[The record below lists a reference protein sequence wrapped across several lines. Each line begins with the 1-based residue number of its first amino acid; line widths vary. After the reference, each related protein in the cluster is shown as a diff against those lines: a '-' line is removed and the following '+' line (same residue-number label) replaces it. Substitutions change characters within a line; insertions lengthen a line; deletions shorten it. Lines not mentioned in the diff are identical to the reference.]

1 MQASLPRALVVE
13 DDAALRM
20 LSRVNLELDGFQV
33 DEASTVEETEA
44 VVRAN
49 RPDVVL
55 LDVHLGGQET
65 HSLLARLRAEAIPV
79 ALVPGAADASRYRDE
94 ADDLLT
100 KPFTPQ
106 RLVEIARRLARVE
119 L

>member
-1 MQASLPRALVVE
+1 MVE
-13 DDAALRM
+13 
-20 LSRVNLELDGFQV
+20 
-33 DEASTVEETEA
+33 
-44 VVRAN
+44 
-49 RPDVVL
+49 
-55 LDVHLGGQET
+55 GQ
-65 HSLLARLRAEAIPV
+65 V
-79 ALVPGAADASRYRDE
+79 ALVTGAADASRYRDE